1 MSSSIPAVTGLYTQ
15 AIEDD
20 KLTVS
25 IGPQHPGAGH
35 FRFTITVEGDTI
47 VDAVPDPGYVHR
59 GAEKQTEVRNYLQS
73 IPMLERSSL
82 TDVTNIIMPYSM
94 AAEELMGIEIPPRAK
109 YLRMIMSEN
118 QRILSHLYWMAIQG
132 IFLGHSTAFM
142 WPIGDREMFIDLGQI
157 LGGAR
162 VTYSYAIPGGVRNDI
177 PEEFKPR
184 ALKIFEH
191 FERRLVDYESIFYN
205 NPLFLKRTQGVG
217 VLPRKDA
224 ISLGVVGQV
233 LRASGVKSDTRID
246 EPYNFYKD
254 VEFEVP
260 SFDSCDTWAR
270 CMVHLIEMRQSM
282 RIMRQ
287 CLDKMP
293 DGPVRAKLSPQQRT
307 VVGEAYT
314 RIEAARGA
322 MSFHIIS
329 DGSTKPY
336 RVKISVPSMRNLIAL
351 PRLLIGSH
359 VADMPAI
366 YWSLDYWPVEADK

>member
-1 MSSSIPAVTGLYTQ
+1 MPVNSGLLTQ
-15 AIEDD
+15 PISDD

-35 FRFTITVEGDTI
+35 FRFTITVEGDYI

-59 GAEKQTEVRNYLQS
+59 GAEKQTEYRSYLQS

-82 TDVTNIIMPYSM
+82 TDVTNIIMPFSM

-109 YLRMIMSEN
+109 YLRTIMSEN
-118 QRILSHLYWMAIQG
+118 QRILSHLYWLGIQG
-132 IFLGHSTAFM
+132 IFLGHSTMFM
-142 WPIGDREMFIDLGQI
+142 WPLGDRDIFIDLGQL

-162 VTYSYAIPGGVRNDI
+162 ITYSYAIPGGVRNDM
-177 PEEFKPR
+177 PENFKPR
-184 ALKIFEH
+184 ALKVFDYFEK
-191 FERRLVDYESIFYN
+191 RLIDYERIFFQ

-217 VLPRKDA
+217 VLPRSEA

-233 LRASGVKSDTRID
+233 LRASNVKSDVRID
-246 EPYNFYKD
+246 EPYNFYKELD
-254 VEFEVP
+254 FEVP
-260 SFDSCDTWAR
+260 SLDSCDTYAR

-282 RIMRQ
+282 RIIRQ
-287 CLDKMP
+287 CFEKMP
-293 DGPVRAKLSPQQRT
+293 QGPVRVKLSPQQRALA
-307 VVGEAYT
+307 GEAYS
-314 RIEAARGA
+314 RVEAARGA

-329 DGSTKPY
+329 DGGTKPY
-336 RVKISVPSMRNLIAL
+336 RVKISVPSFRNLIAL

-366 YWSLDYWPVEADK
+366 YWSLDYWPVEADR

>member
-1 MSSSIPAVTGLYTQ
+1 MLTQ
-15 AIEDD
+15 AIADD

-35 FRFTITVEGDTI
+35 FRFTITVEGDEI

-59 GAEKQTEVRNYLQS
+59 GAEKQTEYRSYLQS

-82 TDVTNIIMPYSM
+82 TDVTNIIMPFSM

-109 YLRMIMSEN
+109 YLRMIMGEN
-118 QRILSHLYWMAIQG
+118 QRIISHLYWMAIQG
-132 IFLGHSTAFM
+132 IFLGHSTSFM
-142 WPIGDREMFIDLGQI
+142 WPMGDRDIFIDLGQMI
-157 LGGAR
+157 GGAR
-162 VTYSYAIPGGVRNDI
+162 ITYSYAIPGGVRNDM
-177 PEEFKPR
+177 PDDFKDR
-184 ALKIFEH
+184 AIKVFDYFEK
-191 FERRLVDYESIFYN
+191 RLVDYERIFFQ

-217 VLPRKDA
+217 VLPRSEA

-233 LRASGVKSDTRID
+233 IRASGVKSDVRMD
-246 EPYNFYKD
+246 EPYNYYKD
-254 VEFEVP
+254 VDFEVP
-260 SFDSCDTWAR
+260 TYETGDTWAR
-270 CMVHLIEMRQSM
+270 CMVHLVEMRQSM
-282 RIMRQ
+282 RIIRQ

-293 DGPVRAKLSPQQRT
+293 QGPVRAKLSPQQRT
-307 VVGEAYT
+307 VVGEAYS
-314 RIEAARGA
+314 RVEGARGA

-336 RVKISVPSMRNLIAL
+336 RVKISVPSFRNLIAL

-366 YWSLDYWPVEADK
+366 YWSLDYWPVEADR